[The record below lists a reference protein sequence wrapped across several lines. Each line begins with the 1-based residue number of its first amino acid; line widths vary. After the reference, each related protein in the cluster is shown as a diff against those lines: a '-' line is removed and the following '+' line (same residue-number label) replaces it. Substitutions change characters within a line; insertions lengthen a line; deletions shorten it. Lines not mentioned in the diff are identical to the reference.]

1 MDWKTRNAK
10 SSINIVLQQVKDGDV
25 ILMHSIYAQ
34 SAEAAE
40 ALIPALQERGYQ
52 LVSVSELAKARGIS
66 LQAGQNY
73 GSFRKKS

>member
-1 MDWKTRNAK
+1 
-10 SSINIVLQQVKDGDV
+10 
-25 ILMHSIYAQ
+25 MHSIYAQ

-52 LVSVSELAKARGIS
+52 LVSVSELAKARGVS